1 MRRHGLGRLVRDIVV
16 TVWWEATIQ
25 VTPTW

>member
-1 MRRHGLGRLVRDIVV
+1 MRRHGLGRLVRDIIV
-16 TVWWEATIQ
+16 TAGWEATMQ